1 MGERGFHKGHL
12 ESPREAWRM
21 WDSKVSTVSKVLWSC
36 NELERFFQSDVLKAK
51 RKKKACIYLWRAA
64 IHGCIL
70 WLILNEVE
78 KQFYPFHAEKS
89 SLSITIVHPSI
100 IVPSCCLNYGQCQ
113 KAGSWIS
120 NVEKRSQER
129 VTIPGTRV
137 ESCSYLPNPR
147 CFSAMC

>member
-1 MGERGFHKGHL
+1 MGDRRFHKGHL

-21 WDSKVSTVSKVLWSC
+21 WEYPQFPRFCGPVMDW
-36 NELERFFQSDVLKAK
+36 RDFFQSDVLKAK
-51 RKKKACIYLWRAA
+51 RKKKSVYLSSDMA

-70 WLILNEVE
+70 GLILNEVE

-100 IVPSCCLNYGQCQ
+100 IVPSCCLDYGQCQ

-137 ESCSYLPNPR
+137 ESCGYLPNPR
-147 CFSAMC
+147 GFSAMC